1 MLDALLRTALPGTAV
16 TLAWLAADRLFGK
29 RLPAVWHYRILKLAL
44 ALFLIPVWPL
54 AAWAASLTP
63 VPAPAAPAVSTPGPA
78 LPVIQIPDPP
88 ILAEAVPVPAAP
100 AAVSVPVDA
109 LQILTI
115 AWAAAAA
122 AALCYRLWAYGRF
135 RREVLRQSRPVSDG
149 EALALLEACKTRL
162 GLRRSVALLENPA
175 VETPLSTGLLRPAIV
190 LPAGGTVR
198 REELRYVFLHELTHI
213 KRGDLW
219 VRLLAM
225 LAAAVHWYDPLAYI
239 LKRGIRRVS
248 EQSCD
253 ELVAGP
259 LSGGQRFAYGSML
272 LRLAA
277 EGGAYPQEWA
287 APLSA
292 RDTVERRLYSVLHPE
307 KLKGRRR
314 LLALGL
320 SLVIAVCGA
329 TAAFAAQTPLVEGEA
344 LPPAGGQN
352 LPQVVNVPNAPLTEE
367 DSSLPDA
374 GTLALSWP
382 VQGDN
387 RTVSSG
393 FGYRWNPGGESRTLH
408 DCMDIAA
415 PEGEV
420 VLAAADGTVSETG
433 YDPVRGNYLILDHG
447 GGVSTVYAA
456 CRNLE
461 VKTGDTVQRGGML
474 AAVGST
480 GQSTG
485 SHLCFRVLKD
495 GAAQDPM
502 DWFDEAARAA
512 VRTPAEPEAA
522 PPAVAGGQ
530 PDSLPAQPKDGD
542 APQSGDAPEPRTYT
556 LPSGTTVTL
565 GAGSE
570 PAQPADRPEKKTYTV
585 GDVTITFGVDGEPNP
600 HPTQPVSD
608 ETVGGDAD
616 LIQKRGGTLLPDS
629 EYVLVN
635 GVKYKMFAPKKD
647 TFGEYVFRLYEY
659 EVGNKNAVRGDYVK
673 WLDTLVDGEYP
684 KNAQGQT
691 YGIYELANYVGYL
704 PDLTAH
710 PADFLRDGE
719 AACVPL
725 EEYIGAKGSEGVKY
739 PQEDAQE
746 VRLLPLRLAGLTRE
760 ESLQVSPEFLTKL
773 ANGEI

>member
-44 ALFLIPVWPL
+44 ALFLIPAWPL

-63 VPAPAAPAVSTPGPA
+63 SPAPAVPAPGPA
-78 LPVIQIPDPP
+78 LPMIQIPDPP
-88 ILAEAVPVPAAP
+88 IQAEAVPVPAAP
-100 AAVSVPVDA
+100 AAVSVPVGA

-135 RREVLRQSRPVSDG
+135 RREMLRQSRPVSDG

-213 KRGDLW
+213 RRGDLW

-253 ELVAGP
+253 ELVAAP
-259 LSGGQRFAYGSML
+259 LNGGQRFAYGSML

-307 KLKGRRR
+307 KLKGKRR

-320 SLVIAVCGA
+320 SLVVAVCGA

-344 LPPAGGQN
+344 FPPAGGQTP
-352 LPQVVNVPNAPLTEE
+352 PQVVNVPNAPLTEE
-367 DSSLPDA
+367 DSSLPDGTAPDA

-393 FGYRWNPGGESRTLH
+393 FGYRWNPGGESRILH

-447 GGVSTVYAA
+447 DGVSTVYAA

-485 SHLCFRVLKD
+485 PHLCFRVLKD

-512 VRTPAEPEAA
+512 VRTTAEPEAA
-522 PPAVAGGQ
+522 PPAVADAKSE
-530 PDSLPAQPKDGD
+530 PLPAQPM
-542 APQSGDAPEPRTYT
+542 AAPEAKA
-556 LPSGTTVTL
+556 V
-565 GAGSE
+565 
-570 PAQPADRPEKKTYTV
+570 TV
-585 GDVTITFGVDGEPNP
+585 GNVEITIDSGAEPSP
-600 HPTQPVSD
+600 YPTQPLYD
-608 ETVGGDAD
+608 EFVGGDAD
-616 LIQKRGGTLLPDS
+616 LIRQRGGTLLPDS

-635 GVKYKMFAPKKD
+635 GVKYKMFTPKNKGSGR
-647 TFGEYVFRLYEY
+647 FIFRLYEY
-659 EVGNKNAVRGDYVK
+659 EVGNKNAIRGNYAQ

-691 YGIYELANYVGYL
+691 YGIYELANYVGYY

-725 EEYIGAKGSEGVKY
+725 EEYIGGKGSERVKH
-739 PQEDAQE
+739 PQEDALE
-746 VRLLPLRLAGLTRE
+746 VRLIPLRLADLTRE
-760 ESLQVSPEFLTKL
+760 QTCAVTPEFLSKL